1 MPNQVTEDVS
11 KRDNGNISSVA
22 EKLAQTTVTV
32 IENKETAVVVSNQA
46 VKNIELAFTLQ
57 TQYDNASMYQKDV
70 LHDGTLLFL
79 KAQCQR
85 AIGQWDNAVT
95 KASKMQKY
103 QSMGRPQVEAALKIH
118 PLFKPLWDVC
128 QKAVAI
134 KLTLK

>member
-1 MPNQVTEDVS
+1 MSEQVKTVTPLQSENKES
-11 KRDNGNISSVA
+11 KLV
-22 EKLAQTTVTV
+22 QTTVT
-32 IENKETAVVVSNQA
+32 IEDGKETAVILMNQA
-46 VKNIELAFTLQ
+46 VKNIELAYTLQ
-57 TQYDNASMYQKDV
+57 TQYDNPSMYQKDAIQ
-70 LHDGTLLFL
+70 DGTLLFL
-79 KAQCQR
+79 KTQCQR

-103 QSMGRPQVEAALKIH
+103 QSMGRPQVESALKIH